1 MEFFPFPLN
10 KAMYHVSILGL
21 GLIGSRI
28 ARHMAG
34 MGDKVTVWNRTPRED
49 FPEAVPTP
57 ADAARASKVI
67 QLYLKDRNA
76 CLEVFEQ
83 MRGALTPEHII
94 LNHST
99 IDLATVGKLSLMS
112 SAIGCTYVDCPFT
125 GSRLPAEKGELVYY
139 VGTDSTTLD
148 RIRPVLEHSSRDI
161 LHLGGIGAGTVVKLV
176 TNMVSA
182 TMVQSLG
189 EALAISQAY
198 GISPEMLGQAISRNV
213 IASPLAAFKLPL
225 MAKRDFSTHFSLDN
239 MRKDSIYAQELAAK
253 KGIHPPVAALVSS
266 IMGRLCR
273 EGRAEEDFSCLAE
286 QFD

>member
-1 MEFFPFPLN
+1 
-10 KAMYHVSILGL
+10 MYQVSILGL

-28 ARHMAG
+28 ARHMTG
-34 MGDKVTVWNRTPRED
+34 LGDKVTVWNRTPRED
-49 FPEAVPTP
+49 FPEAVPSP
-57 ADAARASKVI
+57 ADAARASKII

-83 MRGALTPEHII
+83 MRGALTPEHVI

-99 IDLATVGKLSLMS
+99 IDLATVGKLSLMC

-139 VGTDSTTLD
+139 AGTDSSTLD
-148 RIRPVLEHSSRDI
+148 RVRPVLEHSSRDI

-182 TMVQSLG
+182 TMVQSLS
-189 EALAISQAY
+189 EALAITQAY
-198 GISPEMLGQAISRNV
+198 GISPQLLGQAISRNV
-213 IASPLAAFKLPL
+213 IASP
-225 MAKRDFSTHFSLDN
+225 MAERDFSTHFSLDN
-239 MRKDSIYAQELAAK
+239 MRKDSIYAQELAAE
-253 KGIHPPVAALVSS
+253 KGIHPPAAALVSS
-266 IMGRLCR
+266 IMGKLCR
-273 EGRAEEDFSCLAE
+273 EGHAEEDFGCLAE

>member
-1 MEFFPFPLN
+1 
-10 KAMYHVSILGL
+10 MYHVSILGL

-125 GSRLPAEKGELVYY
+125 GSRLPAENGELVYY

-189 EALAISQAY
+189 EAWL
-198 GISPEMLGQAISRNV
+198 SPRRTAFPKKCWARPFPGTS
-213 IASPLAAFKLPL
+213 SPPL
-225 MAKRDFSTHFSLDN
+225 WLHL
-239 MRKDSIYAQELAAK
+239 
-253 KGIHPPVAALVSS
+253 
-266 IMGRLCR
+266 
-273 EGRAEEDFSCLAE
+273 SCP
-286 QFD
+286 

>member
-1 MEFFPFPLN
+1 
-10 KAMYHVSILGL
+10 MYHVSILGL

-57 ADAARASKVI
+57 ADAARASKII

-148 RIRPVLEHSSRDI
+148 RDI

-182 TMVQSLG
+182 TMVQSLS

-239 MRKDSIYAQELAAK
+239 MRKDSIYLPQK
-253 KGIHPPVAALVSS
+253 KESTRLLPPWFPPSWGSCAGKVARKRISAVWRNNSTNFF
-266 IMGRLCR
+266 R
-273 EGRAEEDFSCLAE
+273 
-286 QFD
+286 

>member
-1 MEFFPFPLN
+1 
-10 KAMYHVSILGL
+10 MYQVSILGL

-28 ARHMAG
+28 ARHMISL
-34 MGDKVTVWNRTPRED
+34 GDDVTVWNRTPREGY
-49 FPEAVPTP
+49 PHVASTP
-57 ADAARASKVI
+57 AEAARASRII

-99 IDLATVGKLSLMS
+99 IDLATVVKLSMMC

-125 GSRLPAEKGELVYY
+125 GSRMPAEKGELVYY
-139 VGTDSTTLD
+139 AGTDSSTLD
-148 RIRPVLEHSSRDI
+148 RVRPILKHSSKDI
-161 LHLGGIGAGTVVKLV
+161 LHVGGVGAGTVVKLV
-176 TNMVSA
+176 TNMISA
-182 TMVQSLG
+182 TMVQSLS
-189 EALAISQAY
+189 EALALTQAY
-198 GISPEMLGQAISRNV
+198 GISPELLGQAISRNV

-225 MAKRDFSTHFSLDN
+225 MADRDFATHFSLDN
-239 MRKDSIYAQELAAK
+239 MRKDSVYAQELAAE
-253 KGIHPPVAALVSS
+253 KGIQPPVASMVCS

-273 EGRAEEDFSCLAE
+273 DGHAEEDFGCLAG

>member
-1 MEFFPFPLN
+1 
-10 KAMYHVSILGL
+10 MYHVSILGL

-99 IDLATVGKLSLMS
+99 IDLATV
-112 SAIGCTYVDCPFT
+112 DCPFT

-182 TMVQSLG
+182 TMVQSLS

-198 GISPEMLGQAISRNV
+198 GISQEMLGQAISRNV

-239 MRKDSIYAQELAAK
+239 MRKDSIYAQELAAE

-266 IMGRLCR
+266 IMGKLCR

>member
-1 MEFFPFPLN
+1 
-10 KAMYHVSILGL
+10 MYQVSILGL

-28 ARHMAG
+28 ARHMTG
-34 MGDKVTVWNRTPRED
+34 LGDKVTVWNRTPRED

-57 ADAARASKVI
+57 ADAARASKII

-83 MRGALTPEHII
+83 MRGALTPEHVI

-99 IDLATVGKLSLMS
+99 IDLATVGKLSLMC

-139 VGTDSTTLD
+139 AGTDSSTLD
-148 RIRPVLEHSSRDI
+148 RVRPVLEHSSRDI

-182 TMVQSLG
+182 TMVQSLS
-189 EALAISQAY
+189 EALAITQAY
-198 GISPEMLGQAISRNV
+198 GISPQLLGQAISRNV
-213 IASPLAAFKLPL
+213 IASPPGVLQAAPDGGTRLFHPLLPGQ
-225 MAKRDFSTHFSLDN
+225 
-239 MRKDSIYAQELAAK
+239 YAERQHLRP
-253 KGIHPPVAALVSS
+253 GT
-266 IMGRLCR
+266 GR
-273 EGRAEEDFSCLAE
+273 
-286 QFD
+286 

>member
-1 MEFFPFPLN
+1 
-10 KAMYHVSILGL
+10 MYHVSILGL

-182 TMVQSLG
+182 TMVQSLS
-189 EALAISQAY
+189 EAL
-198 GISPEMLGQAISRNV
+198 AISRNV

-239 MRKDSIYAQELAAK
+239 MRKDSIYAQELAAE

>member
-1 MEFFPFPLN
+1 
-10 KAMYHVSILGL
+10 MYQVSILGL

-28 ARHMAG
+28 ARHMTSL
-34 MGDKVTVWNRTPRED
+34 GDKVTVWNRTPRED
-49 FPEAVPTP
+49 FPEAVATP
-57 ADAARASKVI
+57 AEAARASKII

-99 IDLATVGKLSLMS
+99 IDLATVGKLSLMC

-139 VGTDSTTLD
+139 AGTDSSTLD
-148 RIRPVLEHSSRDI
+148 RIRPILEHSSRDI

-182 TMVQSLG
+182 TMVQSLS
-189 EALAISQAY
+189 EALSITQAY
-198 GISPEMLGQAISRNV
+198 GISPELLGQAISRNV

-225 MAKRDFSTHFSLDN
+225 MAERDFSTHFSLDN
-239 MRKDSIYAQELAAK
+239 MRKDSIYAQELAAE
-253 KGIHPPVAALVSS
+253 KGIHPPAAALVSS
-266 IMGRLCR
+266 IMGKLCR
-273 EGRAEEDFSCLAE
+273 EGHAEKDFGCLAE